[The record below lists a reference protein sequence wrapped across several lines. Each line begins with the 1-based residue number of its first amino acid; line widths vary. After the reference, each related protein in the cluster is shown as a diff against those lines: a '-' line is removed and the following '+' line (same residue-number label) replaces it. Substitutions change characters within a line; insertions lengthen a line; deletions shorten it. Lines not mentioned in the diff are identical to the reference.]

1 MLVRVLSYYQ
11 VIPGY
16 VDHLLEFDGHGHAQ
30 KDMYSGFLSQAV
42 LKHTPSMEVDY
53 LGRSGRQLQLCYNL
67 RSIGRTNRN
76 HLAPCHKQWGFR
88 QGSFHHRFDILKGT
102 AVWIITSADLG
113 LKKRI
118 EELTEK
124 TGMGQDRQ
132 FQTPEQCL
140 KSSLTVHLLLCHWAY
155 ETWRPYF
162 LWLDGTVEDE
172 VSKTLQDGPH
182 AILID
187 VPPDVSPGT

>member
-16 VDHLLEFDGHGHAQ
+16 VDHLLEFDGRGHAR
-30 KDMYSGFLSQAV
+30 KDMYSGFLSQT
-42 LKHTPSMEVDY
+42 LLNHTPTMEVDY

-67 RSIGRTNRN
+67 RPIGRTKRN
-76 HLAPCHKQWGFR
+76 HLAPCHKQWSFR
-88 QGSFHHRFDILKGT
+88 HGAFHHQFDILKGT
-102 AVWIITSADLG
+102 AVWITTTADLD

-118 EELTEK
+118 EKSTGK
-124 TGMGQDRQ
+124 THMCEERQ

-140 KSSLTVHLLLCHWAY
+140 KSSLAVHLLLCDWAY
-155 ETWRPYF
+155 ETLRVYF

-172 VSKTLQDGPH
+172 VSKTL
-182 AILID
+182 
-187 VPPDVSPGT
+187 